1 MLATILVAGMVL
13 LGGCWSPAAVDVPVA
28 HVRQPSEDGAT
39 GEGATAEGATG
50 EGATREG
57 GAAEDAVPL
66 EPMLNADPDG
76 LDPYAAVTVTSPVT
90 LVDDG
95 GKPVGFLNKV
105 GAAVEVRVE
114 DGEVRRK
121 VWCASCAPPT
131 EGWVRTQDI
140 ALATVQ

>member
-1 MLATILVAGMVL
+1 MLATIRTAKL
-13 LGGCWSPAAVDVPVA
+13 LLLAGCWSPAAVEPPAARVWQEAV
-28 HVRQPSEDGAT
+28 DG
-39 GEGATAEGATG
+39 AEGAD
-50 EGATREG
+50 GAVADQPDEV
-57 GAAEDAVPL
+57 AL
-66 EPMLNADPDG
+66 EPVLNTDPDG

-105 GAAVEVRVE
+105 GLVVEVRVE
-114 DGEVRRK
+114 DGDVRRK
-121 VWCASCAPPT
+121 VWCGACEPPT